1 MDKRA
6 LSAIDRQFATDEMI
20 EIADQLGGMKFMATV
35 DLVEDKTVVMMHI
48 YRISDLKK
56 GKRVAEFR
64 TFLSKEDYINQKLDT
79 EKVRWMT
86 SSLYM
91 MNDFS
96 LFESHW
102 NEKRGKWDRTELV
115 YIRSKKEKKIL
126 CDFFKDYSKKDDQY
140 APWYAI
146 YRFQDEV
153 KAKRLEVKH
162 RKETDQID
170 RLMETVTDV
179 PEDFEKW
186 VWEEAMSFSQYLAYK
201 PIGKKLAACECTCCR
216 KKIIVDR
223 NKVRLRN
230 NEKGLCPECG
240 KRVTIKA
247 RGKMSSRIYD
257 ERWVAYVDP
266 REDGFIWRYFHARR
280 IIDRMEPL
288 NKTEYLSE
296 RARSFYTFTD
306 GKPSVNAY
314 EYAEYKQT
322 GKLRWCHDSDKVHCG
337 MCILYPGNLPQ
348 AWENT
353 PFRYSALE
361 ILAKNVPT
369 TALHYERGLARFMEF
384 PALEWL
390 IKMGLNQIAEYVI
403 NEGAHITYSNRLN
416 FSGKTIYDI
425 LMLNKVNTRIL
436 QEIDGNTDEL
446 RLLQAAEQI
455 GMQFKPDQLR
465 EYYETFECN
474 TDLIKRTKRK
484 ISLHKLVKY
493 IAKESENYPKGDHR
507 GCWMGAYRYSE
518 KEDPRT
524 ERKRNMARDWL
535 EYLEWCKDLKYD
547 LDNMFI
553 YMPKN
558 FKKVHDRTAK
568 EYQALQ
574 DKKAAA
580 ERKRKEREAK
590 KRMEQ
595 TKAALAEILETNGEN
610 KDAFSLKG
618 KGLILVVPK
627 SVDDIK
633 AEGAA
638 LHHCVGTYVERVAKG
653 ETSIFF
659 IRKQD
664 APDKSYYTME
674 WKNDKVWQCRG
685 LHNCD
690 MTPEVKAFTKAF
702 ESIMLETINK
712 GKKKKRKV
720 VPA

>member
-20 EIADQLGGMKFMATV
+20 ETADRLGGMKFMATV

-79 EKVRWMT
+79 DKVRWLT
-86 SSLYM
+86 SSLCM
-91 MNDFS
+91 MNDFA

-102 NEKRGKWDRTELV
+102 NEKWKTWDRTELV

-126 CDFFKDYSKKDDQY
+126 CDFFKDYSRKDDQY
-140 APWYAI
+140 APWSAI

-162 RKETDQID
+162 RKETDPID

-186 VWEEAMSFSQYLAYK
+186 VWEEAMSFSQYLTYK
-201 PIGKKLAACECTCCR
+201 PIGKNLAACECTCCR

-223 NKVRLRN
+223 KKVRLRN
-230 NEKGLCPECG
+230 NEKGECPECG
-240 KRVTIKA
+240 KRVTFKA
-247 RGKMSSRIYD
+247 RGKMPSRIYD
-257 ERWVAYVDP
+257 ERWVVYVDP
-266 REDGFIWRYFHARR
+266 REDGFIWRYFHACR
-280 IIDRMEPL
+280 IIDRMDPL
-288 NKTEYLSE
+288 KKTEYLSE
-296 RARSFYTFTD
+296 GGRSFYTFKD
-306 GKPSVNAY
+306 GKPSVDTY

-322 GKLRWCHDSDKVHCG
+322 GKIRWCHDSDKVQCG

-361 ILAKNVPT
+361 ILAKNAPT
-369 TALHYERGLARFMEF
+369 TALHYEWGLARFMEF

-403 NEGAHITYSNRLN
+403 NEGTHRTYNNRLN
-416 FSGKTIYDI
+416 FSGQTIYDI
-425 LMLNKVNTRIL
+425 LKLNKVNTRIL
-436 QEIDGNTDEL
+436 QKIDGNTDEL
-446 RLLQAAEQI
+446 RLLQVAERI
-455 GMQFKPDQLR
+455 GMQFKPEQLR

-474 TDLIKRTKRK
+474 TELIKQTKRK
-484 ISLHKLVKY
+484 VSLHKLVKY
-493 IAKESENYPKGDHR
+493 IAKESENYPKGDRR
-507 GCWMGAYRYSE
+507 GCWMGAYRYIE

-524 ERKRNMARDWL
+524 ERKQNMARDWI
-535 EYLEWCKDLKYD
+535 EYLGWCRELKYD
-547 LDNMFI
+547 LNNMFI
-553 YMPKN
+553 YLPKN
-558 FKKVHDRTAK
+558 FKAVHDRTAK

-574 DKKAAA
+574 DKKVAA

-590 KRMEQ
+590 KQMEK
-595 TKAALAEILETNGEN
+595 TKDALAEVLEANGEN
-610 KDAFSLKG
+610 KDAFSLQG

-627 SVDDIK
+627 SADDIK
-633 AEGAA
+633 AEGTA

-659 IRKQD
+659 IRKKE
-664 APDKSYYTME
+664 APDKPYYTME
-674 WKNDKVWQCRG
+674 WKDNQVWQCRG
-685 LHNCD
+685 SHNCN

-712 GKKKKRKV
+712 GKKKKSKAV
-720 VPA
+720 LA

>member
-1 MDKRA
+1 MNKKV
-6 LSAIDRQFATDEMI
+6 LSVIPRQTATDEML
-20 EIADQLGGMKFMATV
+20 EVADRLAGLRYMVTAE
-35 DLVEDKTVVMMHI
+35 LVEDGATVMIHF
-48 YRISDLKK
+48 YQTSKLKK
-56 GKRVAEFR
+56 GKRNADFR
-64 TFLSKEDYINQKLDT
+64 TFLSKEDYINQRLDT
-79 EKVRWMT
+79 EKVRWLT

-91 MNDFS
+91 MNNFS

-102 NEKRGKWDRTELV
+102 NEKWKTWDRTELV

-126 CDFFKDYSKKDDQY
+126 CDFFKEYARKEDQY
-140 APWYAI
+140 APWSAI

-153 KAKRLEVKH
+153 KAKRLEEKH

-170 RLMETVTDV
+170 SLMETVVDA
-179 PEDFEKW
+179 PKDFEKW

-201 PIGKKLAACECTCCR
+201 PIGKNLAACECTCCR
-216 KKIIVDR
+216 KKMIIDR

-230 NEKGLCPECG
+230 NEKGSCPECG

-247 RGKMSSRIYD
+247 RGKMPSRIRD
-257 ERWVAYVDP
+257 ERWVVYVDP
-266 REDGFIWRYFHARR
+266 RNDGFVWRYFHARR
-280 IIDRMEPL
+280 IIDRMDPL
-288 NKTEYLSE
+288 KITEYLSE
-296 RARSFYTFTD
+296 GARSFYTFKD
-306 GKPSVNAY
+306 EKPSVDIY
-314 EYAEYKQT
+314 EYTQYKQT
-322 GKLRWCHDSDKVHCG
+322 GKLRWCHDGDKVQCG
-337 MCILYPGNLPQ
+337 LCILYPGNLPQ

-353 PFRYSALE
+353 PLKYSALE
-361 ILAKNVPT
+361 ILAKNAPT
-369 TALHYERGLARFMEF
+369 TALHYEWGLARFMEF
-384 PALEWL
+384 PALEWM
-390 IKMGLNQIAEYVI
+390 IKMGLNQIAEHVI
-403 NEGAHITYSNRLN
+403 NEGIHRNYNNRLN
-416 FSGKTIYDI
+416 YSGKTIYDI
-425 LMLNKVNTRIL
+425 LKLNKVDTRIL
-436 QEIDGNTDEL
+436 QQIDGNTDEL
-446 RLLQAAEQI
+446 RLLQVAEQI

-484 ISLHKLVKY
+484 VSLHKLVRY

-507 GCWMGAYRYSE
+507 GCWMGAYRYAE

-524 ERKRNMARDWL
+524 ERKQNMARDWL

-580 ERKRKEREAK
+580 ERKRREREAK

-627 SVDDIK
+627 SADDIK

-674 WKNDKVWQCRG
+674 WKNDQVWQCRG

-720 VPA
+720 VSA